1 MTTDIGYPETARRL
15 RCALFVDF
23 DNVYLGLRRLDPA
36 AAEEFAGSPGRWLSA
51 LESGSDADGD
61 FSRRFLIRSCYLNP
75 STFSQFRPNFTRAGF
90 SVVDCPSLTQQGKS
104 SADINLV
111 LDAVDALAASTHY
124 DEFVILSA
132 DADFT
137 PLALRCRAADRRVT
151 IITAGPAASAYRAV
165 ADTVVTADE
174 LAELVRDPDAPG
186 AGDEITRTP
195 SRRRRGGAAAGA
207 PSVGI
212 EAAEPTGPAGA
223 DPGAAEDAAPA
234 APAKAPRRRGSR
246 GGAAGDQGAAEAVA
260 ELAAGQGAAGAGDGA
275 AGDRAAAGGSGRR
288 SRGGRAGGAPS
299 SGAAAGTESG
309 AAEAGTEAAPAGA
322 SAATAAGEDAD
333 QVTPTRPASAARR
346 AVLRQVRA
354 ADRPLRGGLVAR
366 AAQSAEPGIAA
377 GGWDGAGAFFPWIAR
392 EVPEVAASPE
402 PAPGFVWDPER
413 FSEADLPGSA
423 VALPP
428 LQRQVVD
435 VTDIPNLPTDRYRV
449 LLTALADDLAAHPFD
464 RPETARR
471 VRDACQAAGQP
482 IGRSSVNTVIAGV
495 LYAGLDL
502 AASPSAAQIAETW
515 ADNVVGLCR
524 GARMVLSPADVAAI
538 RSWVGGGL
546 VAARA

>member
-75 STFSQFRPNFTRAGF
+75 SAFSQFRPNFTRAGF

-174 LAELVRDPDAPG
+174 LAELVRDPDADA
-186 AGDEITRTP
+186 AGDEIATTAPSNGGRSRRAATTGGATADPAAAPAEKAP
-195 SRRRRGGAAAGA
+195 SRRRRGGATAAA
-207 PSVGI
+207 KK
-212 EAAEPTGPAGA
+212 AA
-223 DPGAAEDAAPA
+223 AAPA
-234 APAKAPRRRGSR
+234 ADVLPDPLADAASDPTSEVASDAAPDGAAGDAGSGAGIADDATPAAPTKAPRRRASRATGAGSR
-246 GGAAGDQGAAEAVA
+246 GAAEAVA
-260 ELAAGQGAAGAGDGA
+260 EPIAERVA
-275 AGDRAAAGGSGRR
+275 
-288 SRGGRAGGAPS
+288 
-299 SGAAAGTESG
+299 ES
-309 AAEAGTEAAPAGA
+309 P
-322 SAATAAGEDAD
+322 
-333 QVTPTRPASAARR
+333 ARR
-346 AVLRQVRA
+346 AVLRQVRS

-366 AAQSAEPGIAA
+366 AAQNAEPGIAA
-377 GGWDGAGAFFPWIAR
+377 GGWEGAGAFFPWIAR

-413 FSEADLPGSA
+413 FSEADLPGAS

-449 LLTALADDLAAHPFD
+449 LLTALADDLADQPFD

-502 AASPSAAQIAETW
+502 SATPTAAQIAETW
-515 ADNVVGLCR
+515 ADNVIGLCR

-538 RSWVGGGL
+538 RAWVGGGL
-546 VAARA
+546 VAPRT